1 VPRPRPHRCRVPV
14 VDVQAQ
20 RLRRGRRHGGH
31 EQRPKQRRHSRPRHG
46 KGKQSKDK
54 TAAFAA
60 RNMERSARLPAAIY
74 PGFVREPGEGKEEN
88 GTEVSIQCVRVP
100 AASARWP
107 VWWWGFPREGW
118 VSGPAGRDGTKPGRN
133 VAAGSKKTEA
143 PSDEEPTRLIRCTE
157 ALERVI
163 YVVTS

>member
-1 VPRPRPHRCRVPV
+1 VPRPRPHSRRVPV

-31 EQRPKQRRHSRPRHG
+31 EQRPKQRRHSRPRRHG
-46 KGKQSKDK
+46 KGKQSEDK
-54 TAAFAA
+54 TAA
-60 RNMERSARLPAAIY
+60 RNLERGARLPAAIY